1 MKRLAVSPYE
11 KHAIGCHESRAGQI
25 SNTSGLRR
33 RHFRLSPVMAIG
45 IAAAGLAL
53 GVGLETGHF
62 SFHLGAEK
70 TLSLEE
76 GVDISLRLLMRAR
89 VIGRLEREGRL
100 NNTQARNLA
109 TVENE
114 LQRLRK
120 HPLYVTIKEMS
131 TAQLRTEGY
140 DRIHLTAT
148 GDSIDTTLSFAA
160 LTALHRFISSLRA
173 SFPATN
179 ETFVS
184 FLNDEEEA
192 NGESVVVHSG
202 AGPYDA
208 TLAVMIQ
215 LVCEFPNDLEPVAS
229 SVTFHPIPAEE
240 IERRVRGIAQ
250 DLR

>member
-1 MKRLAVSPYE
+1 MKSLAISAYE
-11 KHAIGCHESRAGQI
+11 KCAIGYHESRAGQI
-25 SNTSGLRR
+25 SNTSGRR
-33 RHFRLSPVMAIG
+33 RCHFRLSPVMAIG

-70 TLSLEE
+70 TLGVDE
-76 GVDISLRLLMRAR
+76 GVDISLQLLMRAR
-89 VIGRLEREGRL
+89 VTKRLEREGRL
-100 NNTQARNLA
+100 NDTQARNLA

-114 LQRLRK
+114 QERLRK
-120 HPLYVTIKEMS
+120 HPLYVTIKEMT

-140 DRIHLTAT
+140 HRIHLIGT
-148 GDSIDTTLSFAA
+148 GNSIDTTLSFDAMS
-160 LTALHRFISSLRA
+160 ALHRFITSLRA

-179 ETFVS
+179 ENLIS

-202 AGPYDA
+202 AGLYDA
-208 TLAVMIQ
+208 SLVVMIQ
-215 LVCEFPNDLEPVAS
+215 LVCEFPDVLEPVAS

-240 IERRVRGIAQ
+240 LDRRFRGYAHGP
-250 DLR
+250 R